1 MSGLSA
7 ETLEGSLK
15 IGLFLEDVAQE
26 RFVRSLIRKAAA
38 SAMEGDVD
46 FETRNA
52 VGGAPRMQEEL
63 RKYARDYLQAG
74 VSGYDLVVVCQDTD
88 CQGVPAIKGA
98 LIPIVTAAYAGPL
111 VIAAPD
117 PCIEAWYL
125 ADQAAMRTVAQAAS
139 TPPLPSG
146 CDCGALKT
154 RIRNLF
160 REGGVSA
167 LLQGGAEYADEVVG
181 EMNIERARRGSAS
194 LDIFV
199 SDLLSAIRSA

>member
-1 MSGLSA
+1 M
-7 ETLEGSLK
+7 K

-26 RFVRSLIRKAAA
+26 RFVRSLILKAAA
-38 SAMEGDVD
+38 SVIEDDVE

-52 VGGAPRMQEEL
+52 VGGAPRMREEL

-74 VSGYDLVVVCQDTD
+74 ASDYDLVVVCQDTD
-88 CQGVPAIKGA
+88 CKGVPATKND
-98 LIPIVTAAYAGPL
+98 LVPIVTDDYAGPL

-146 CDCGALKT
+146 CDCDALKR
-154 RIRNLF
+154 RIRGLF

-167 LLQGGAEYADEVVG
+167 LLQGGAEYADEVVR
-181 EMNIERARRGSAS
+181 EMDIDRAARNVAS
-194 LDIFV
+194 LGIFV
-199 SDLLSAIRSA
+199 SDLLSAIRAA